1 MRKAVVKDWVESE
14 PKVYEWANALAKKA
28 KATGR
33 NYSRLLY
40 LYWTRNKGLPDH
52 YRFYM

>member
-1 MRKAVVKDWVESE
+1 MRKAVVQEWVETE
-14 PKVYEWANALAKKA
+14 PRVQEWANALAKKV

-40 LYWTRNKGLPDH
+40 LASVGPL
-52 YRFYM
+52 